1 MKLTRPAE
9 DARTVGSSAFLSAL
23 WLLPRRIAI
32 FLIRCYKRFISPLL
46 PPVCRFTPSC
56 SEYAMQAYAKY
67 GLCKG
72 TLLTAWR
79 LLRCNPFCQGGHD
92 PVP

>member
-9 DARTVGSSAFLSAL
+9 DARTNGASAFLSAL